1 MSEKRFVKDMLNI
14 VDVLTNKA
22 YTLEFEKDL
31 EEMVDLLNTQQTTIN
46 LLLDLLYQS
55 EATVITEYSSH
66 IGEDMNKLDKIFK
79 EKDIKEIERFVRGCD
94 DE

>member
-1 MSEKRFVKDMLNI
+1 MLN
-14 VDVLTNKA
+14 
-22 YTLEFEKDL
+22 E
-31 EEMVDLLNTQQTTIN
+31 QQATIN

-55 EATVITEYSSH
+55 EETVINEYSSH
-66 IGEDMNKLDKIFK
+66 IGEDMDKLDKIFK